1 MAEYSK
7 AASQKDKVITKME
20 RFINTAG
27 FFILHLIRKVQYPM
41 VPALAYYV
49 IKINLVE
56 HDQWTHDK
64 EEEGKRF
71 CEANDVH
78 IAEMTLIIQLV
89 YGALILMTWVVMWW
103 MVDREDDQVEK
114 EK

>member
-1 MAEYSK
+1 M
-7 AASQKDKVITKME
+7 D
-20 RFINTAG
+20 R
-27 FFILHLIRKVQYPM
+27 FFILHLIRKVQYLM
-41 VPALAYYV
+41 VPMAYYV
-49 IKINLVE
+49 IKINMVE

-64 EEEGKRF
+64 EEGKRL
-71 CEANDVH
+71 CEGYGAH
-78 IAEMTLIIQLV
+78 IAEMTLIFQLV

>member
-1 MAEYSK
+1 M
-7 AASQKDKVITKME
+7 
-20 RFINTAG
+20 
-27 FFILHLIRKVQYPM
+27 
-41 VPALAYYV
+41 AYYV
-49 IKINLVE
+49 IKIYLVE

-64 EEEGKRF
+64 EEEGKKF

-78 IAEMTLIIQLV
+78 IAEMTIIFQLV